1 MQQKPS
7 MPCFEGALSSICPS
21 KYVRHIQKYG
31 CVSESCFLIAIIY
44 LERLKLAGHVVRLT
58 SSSLQRLLGVAVM
71 VAAKFLE
78 DFVLENQRW

>member
-1 MQQKPS
+1 MLQKRS
-7 MPCFEGALSSICPS
+7 MPCFEGTLSSIRPS
-21 KYVRHIQKYG
+21 EYVRHIQKHG
-31 CVSESCFLIAIIY
+31 RVSESCFLVAMIY
-44 LERLKLAGHVVRLT
+44 IERLKLAGHIVRPS